1 MANGFRALLN
11 VSNQGSILSEEYSG
25 EVASPCGQ
33 SSLCSLRT
41 RLGTDGWFPLLLGNE
56 SWFLETFLRGLT

>member
-11 VSNQGSILSEEYSG
+11 VSNEGIILSEEDSG
-25 EVASPCGQ
+25 EMASPCGQ
-33 SSLCSLRT
+33 RSLHSLRT
-41 RLGTDGWFPLLLGNE
+41 GLGTDGWFPLLLGTE

>member
-1 MANGFRALLN
+1 MGLELF
-11 VSNQGSILSEEYSG
+11 SILSEEYSG

-33 SSLCSLRT
+33 RSLRSLRT
-41 RLGTDGWFPLLLGNE
+41 GLGTDGWFPPLLGNE

>member
-11 VSNQGSILSEEYSG
+11 VSNEGIILSEEYSG

-33 SSLCSLRT
+33 RSLRSLRT
-41 RLGTDGWFPLLLGNE
+41 GLGTDGWFPLLLGTE
-56 SWFLETFLRGLT
+56 SWFLETF